1 MEFSKLSERQ
11 KDYRMYAV
19 IAASES
25 LDRDFEK
32 LYAALFAAVVFSFA
46 LYFLLLGSQLLGRT
60 MIDWTIVFSVLTAL
74 FLWTCFNI
82 VFGSI
87 IKVFFPDFFNK
98 YKD

>member
-46 LYFLLLGSQLLGRT
+46 LYFLLLGS
-60 MIDWTIVFSVLTAL
+60 
-74 FLWTCFNI
+74 
-82 VFGSI
+82 
-87 IKVFFPDFFNK
+87 
-98 YKD
+98 